1 MRPGECGGDPL
12 GLKPGEIEDDG
23 NLTGGNQFGDLLLE
37 RARGEVVV
45 VAFVERGQPAGGGG
59 LFRVERF
66 VLRGGGDWSSAGWR
80 DEGCW
85 SNGGARDS
93 G

>member
-1 MRPGECGGDPL
+1 MRLGECLAAPF

-23 NLTGGNQFGDLLLE
+23 NLAGVNQFGDLLLE

-45 VAFVERGQPAGGGG
+45 VAFVERGQPAGGSG

-66 VLRGGGDWSSAGWR
+66 LLRGGGDGSSAGRR
-80 DEGCW
+80 DEGRR
-85 SNGGARDS
+85 SNDGAWEP